1 MKITKIA
8 LGLIAIAIS
17 SQVCAK
23 TYLTVWEDDLK
34 SQGITEAIKDFEEQ
48 FDCEVK
54 VKEVPFLSQVDKLR
68 LDGPTGQGPDVLLIP
83 ADRVGA
89 AVVQHLINPIKFM
102 QEDQDKYIKS
112 AVNAFTINS
121 EIYAVPKVVESL
133 VMFYNKDLLKQPYET
148 LEDY

>member
-89 AVVQHLINPIKFM
+89 AVVQHLINPVKFM

-112 AVNAFTINS
+112 AVNAFTIN
-121 EIYAVPKVVESL
+121 
-133 VMFYNKDLLKQPYET
+133 
-148 LEDY
+148 

>member
-48 FDCEVK
+48 FD
-54 VKEVPFLSQVDKLR
+54 
-68 LDGPTGQGPDVLLIP
+68 
-83 ADRVGA
+83 
-89 AVVQHLINPIKFM
+89 
-102 QEDQDKYIKS
+102 
-112 AVNAFTINS
+112 
-121 EIYAVPKVVESL
+121 
-133 VMFYNKDLLKQPYET
+133 
-148 LEDY
+148 